1 MNMKLSHVVDRIT
14 LLRYPYT
21 PCRKLWLWWTV
32 RSRRVLSGGGVA
44 EVHSVGEDSRCA
56 EGSQDA
62 DDVILVCVSCFGH
75 LISRAVRQ

>member
-1 MNMKLSHVVDRIT
+1 MDMKLSHVVDRVT

-21 PCRKLWLWWTV
+21 PLRKLWPWWLV
-32 RSRRVLSGGGVA
+32 RSRRVLSGGRVA
-44 EVHSVGEDSRCA
+44 EAHSVEDSRCA
-56 EGSQDA
+56 GGSQDA